1 MGIMNE
7 DYLVLT
13 ICGTSFEP
21 NTVYVHMPALFAAVI
36 SETNDHEIKRGLPS
50 SIQDRGNSKYV
61 I

>member
-13 ICGTSFEP
+13 ICGTCFEP

-36 SETNDHEIKRGLPS
+36 SETNDHEIK
-50 SIQDRGNSKYV
+50 
-61 I
+61 